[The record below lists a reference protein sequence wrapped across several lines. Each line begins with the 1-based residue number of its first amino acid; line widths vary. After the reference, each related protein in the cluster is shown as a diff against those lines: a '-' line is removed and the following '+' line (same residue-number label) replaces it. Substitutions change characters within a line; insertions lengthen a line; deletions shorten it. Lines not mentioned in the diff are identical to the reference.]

1 MEALITWLEA
11 HPGTAG
17 WMQAFGGLIGLAIAI
32 YLPHRQHVQA
42 QRQASL
48 QRHERSLQ
56 LFDALG
62 AMANFA
68 GQCLLNILNAMDSPD
83 YMEELPYAYQ
93 PPELEGLASTI
104 SSYPLH
110 ELPDHDSVQS
120 ALLIKSSFTHACK
133 KLAEAYAA
141 AMSGELGAYEEHKD
155 VFEFHYNEL
164 CGHVT
169 RFSEQADS
177 YRLQLARITGQ

>member
-1 MEALITWLEA
+1 MDLLISWFEA
-11 HPGTAG
+11 HSGTAG

-32 YLPHRQHVQA
+32 YLPHQQHVKALKQA
-42 QRQASL
+42 GL

-68 GQCLLNILNAMDSPD
+68 GQSLLNVLGAMESPD
-83 YMEELPYAYQ
+83 FVEELPYAYQ
-93 PPELEGLASTI
+93 PSELEGLATAF

-120 ALLIKSSFTHACK
+120 ALLIKSSFSHASK
-133 KLAEAYAA
+133 KLSEAFSAV
-141 AMSGELGAYEEHKD
+141 MSGDLAAYIEHKD
-155 VFEFHYNEL
+155 VFEFYYNEL
-164 CGHVT
+164 CEHVT
-169 RFSEQADS
+169 RFSDLADG
-177 YRLQLARITGQ
+177 YRKRLQDSE